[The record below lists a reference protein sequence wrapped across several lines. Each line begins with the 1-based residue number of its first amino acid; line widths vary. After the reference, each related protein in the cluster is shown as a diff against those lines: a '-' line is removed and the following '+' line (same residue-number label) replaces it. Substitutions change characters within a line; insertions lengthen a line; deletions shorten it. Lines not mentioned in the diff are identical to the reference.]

1 MIVNLLIFIFII
13 ILFCQFFLF
22 NSNFN
27 PILEGITSAT
37 SSQNQ
42 DILKLEQ
49 KNAGTIAVLKQQL
62 SAILNL
68 DKDITILNTNV
79 GTLTN
84 KVIELS
90 QTQSIDK
97 QLNND

>member
-13 ILFCQFFLF
+13 ILFYQIFLF

-62 SAILNL
+62 GNLLNL
-68 DKDITILNTNV
+68 DKEITILNTNV
-79 GTLTN
+79 GSLSN

-97 QLNND
+97 QLNNE

>member
-1 MIVNLLIFIFII
+1 M
-13 ILFCQFFLF
+13 LFYQIFLF

-62 SAILNL
+62 GNLLNL
-68 DKDITILNTNV
+68 DKEITILNTNV
-79 GTLTN
+79 GSLSN

-97 QLNND
+97 QLNNE